1 MSEKTKI
8 KSPKVVKPKNT
19 KVKSDTPLAPKD
31 DGEVNYFR
39 GAWRELKRVRWPD
52 RKATWSLTFAVIL
65 FSLFF
70 AGLILGLDYIFE
82 ALFRKV
88 II

>member
-1 MSEKTKI
+1 MAKNQQEKSANKKVSTK
-8 KSPKVVKPKNT
+8 KPKAAKPN
-19 KVKSDTPLAPKD
+19 KER
-31 DGEVNYFR
+31 GYFA
-39 GAWRELKRVRWPD
+39 GAWYELKQVRWPD
-52 RKATWSLTFAVIL
+52 RKASWSLTLAVIL